1 MSWLTDVEAQ
11 IGKDEVWVINFF
23 ATLKQDV
30 QVVEQD
36 LLAVLKWLGAHG
48 SEIAGDVA
56 GILGII
62 AAAGVGIPAPV
73 LIAAQALNSAVS
85 AVNAAIAAQQVK
97 ASQGGGTGEQVVA
110 AASAGYQALKN
121 AQIATAQ
128 AQQAVAKPPTP

>member
-23 ATLKQDV
+23 ATLKHDV
-30 QVVEQD
+30 EVVEQD
-36 LLAVLKWLGAHG
+36 ILDVLKWLGAHG

-62 AAAGVGIPAPV
+62 AAAGVGLPAPV

-85 AVNAAIAAQQVK
+85 AVNAAIAAQQMK
-97 ASQGGGTGEQVVA
+97 ASQGGGTGDQVVA

-121 AQIATAQ
+121 AQIATSQ
-128 AQQAVAKPPTP
+128 AQQAVAKPPVP